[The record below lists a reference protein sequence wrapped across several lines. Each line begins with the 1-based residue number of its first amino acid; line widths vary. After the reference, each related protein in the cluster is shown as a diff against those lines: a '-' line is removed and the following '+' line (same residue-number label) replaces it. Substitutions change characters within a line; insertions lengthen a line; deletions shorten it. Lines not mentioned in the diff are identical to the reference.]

1 MILSILNLYLE
12 GELDIIRL
20 FLKGNSLAAGRAW
33 VESADGLRS
42 NSKDENDLPIWP
54 EQSHGQS
61 LWL

>member
-20 FLKGNSLAAGRAW
+20 FLKGNSLASERAW

-42 NSKDENDLPIWP
+42 NSKDENDLPI
-54 EQSHGQS
+54 
-61 LWL
+61 